1 MAMFVMGILTPTLK
15 VSGPFYWSS
24 GVHAVWALQRAGAL
38 QWAWTLKGVYNLQR
52 VLKLLRAKLGTPDS
66 EIILRKRSYV
76 IIQSS

>member
-15 VSGPFYWSS
+15 VSGPYYWSS
-24 GVHAVWALQRAGAL
+24 GVHAVWAL